1 MLIPLPPLR
10 RGCNPEMSLDPAS
23 AHAQHIDIL
32 IIYPVAGR
40 EARRLIQTSL

>member
-1 MLIPLPPLR
+1 
-10 RGCNPEMSLDPAS
+10 MSLDPAS

-40 EARRLIQTSL
+40 EARRLIQTSRAIASADSGAMGVS